1 MAQVLYSSKDALW
14 PGPPRLTI
22 AEKGIKDIKV
32 EEIQIAAGQNFS
44 PEYLA
49 LNANGTVP
57 ALKHENSEKV
67 LDDSTDICEF
77 LNKEY
82 DGIDLLPAEHA
93 ETVHQIIQEA
103 HAVDAN
109 FLTITPANEAE
120 LQQKKAF
127 ATGFLEARIHS
138 LKNYQKSTLE
148 YKEYYLGRLQQNE
161 FLLGAYSHP
170 EKAGPLYAK
179 HQVEWQNAVEFLN
192 KLNHRLKEQASK
204 EYLLGNQFT
213 LADIHVFPLLHRLKM
228 VKGDA
233 VFDGRSDLAAY
244 FKSVSSR
251 PSVQSVFQA

>member
-1 MAQVLYSSKDALW
+1 MSRILYSNNDALW

-22 AEKGIKDIKV
+22 AEKGINDIKV
-32 EEIQIAAGQNFS
+32 EEIQLAAGQNFS

-49 LNANGTVP
+49 LSTNGTVP
-57 ALKHENSEKV
+57 TLAHENSEKV

-82 DGIDLLPAEHA
+82 DGIDLLPEEHA
-93 ETVHQIIQEA
+93 ETVRQIIQEA

-120 LQQKKAF
+120 LQHKKAF
-127 ATGFLEARIHS
+127 VTGFLQARIHS
-138 LKNYQKSTLE
+138 IQTYQKSTLE
-148 YKEYYLGRLQQNE
+148 HKEYYLGRLQQNE

-179 HQVEWQNAVEFLN
+179 HNVEWQNAIEFLN
-192 KLNHRLKEQASK
+192 KLNERLKEQESK
-204 EYLLGNQFT
+204 EYLVGNQFT
-213 LADIHVFPLLHRLKM
+213 LADIHVIPLLNRLKM
-228 VKGDA
+228 VKREA
-233 VFDGRSDLAAY
+233 VFDGRSDLAVY